1 MRSKIIRLAPRQQLS
16 LSLRLL
22 MLIAILCSL
31 IGFHAIANGGING
44 RRFDTWAA
52 GSPAPA
58 GVIKGRVVD
67 KAGLPV
73 EGASVV
79 VAGSKQ
85 GTTTNS
91 NGRFT
96 LTIPDGQN
104 VVLEVSSVGFQTL
117 SLSVGQ
123 QTDVIITLEEESTG
137 LNQVVVIGYGTKR
150 KKDLTGAISSI
161 SANELQRVPT
171 TSFTASIAGK
181 VPGVVITQTSGA
193 PGGASSVRIRGVGT
207 TGGNQPLYVIDGVPM
222 GTGSA
227 GPSNSSL
234 GTGSV
239 GVPGS
244 SYGLD
249 AMSSINPSDIE
260 SIEILKDAA
269 AAAIYGSRAG
279 NGVILVTTKRGKE
292 GSVNINL
299 NSYAGFS
306 QLWRKPAFLNAQEF
320 ATMANELYTNSGLVP
335 NPQWANPKS
344 FGEGTN
350 MIDRIFRNAPLQNYD
365 VSIEGGSKN
374 IKARLAL
381 GYNAQDGT
389 MIETSYKRYTG
400 RATVDLRASDKL
412 NFGGSLA
419 FAITRSKGQNS
430 DAMQGGIFNLAQQF
444 FPTLSPDSAF
454 LVTVFII
461 PKTEITRFSG
471 QRAST
476 TA

>member
-1 MRSKIIRLAPRQQLS
+1 MRSKIIHLAPRQQLS

-22 MLIAILCSL
+22 MLTAILCSL
-31 IGFHAIANGGING
+31 IGFHAIANGGNNG
-44 RRFDTWAA
+44 PFDNWAA

-260 SIEILKDAA
+260 SI
-269 AAAIYGSRAG
+269 
-279 NGVILVTTKRGKE
+279 
-292 GSVNINL
+292 
-299 NSYAGFS
+299 
-306 QLWRKPAFLNAQEF
+306 
-320 ATMANELYTNSGLVP
+320 
-335 NPQWANPKS
+335 
-344 FGEGTN
+344 
-350 MIDRIFRNAPLQNYD
+350 
-365 VSIEGGSKN
+365 
-374 IKARLAL
+374 
-381 GYNAQDGT
+381 
-389 MIETSYKRYTG
+389 
-400 RATVDLRASDKL
+400 
-412 NFGGSLA
+412 
-419 FAITRSKGQNS
+419 
-430 DAMQGGIFNLAQQF
+430 
-444 FPTLSPDSAF
+444 
-454 LVTVFII
+454 
-461 PKTEITRFSG
+461 
-471 QRAST
+471 
-476 TA
+476 